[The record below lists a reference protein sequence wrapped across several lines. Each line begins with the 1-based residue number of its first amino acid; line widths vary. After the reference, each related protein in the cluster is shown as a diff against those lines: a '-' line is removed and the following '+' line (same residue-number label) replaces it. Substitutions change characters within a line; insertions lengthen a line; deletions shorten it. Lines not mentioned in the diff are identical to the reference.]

1 MIIVANA
8 REALPSVLSFI
19 YNSTNL
25 ALYILIFL
33 LSASQSVLLSLFSFL
48 GNKQSIY
55 IYILFTFFNIFKIIK
70 NCLKK
75 FQQTM
80 TTHSVSWSF
89 SYFIKFL
96 YLIYYFYVFI
106 HIYLNH
112 IISN

>member
-1 MIIVANA
+1 MIIVASA

-55 IYILFTFFNIFKIIK
+55 IYYLHFFNIFKIIK

-106 HIYLNH
+106 HICLNH